1 MDKKMETGN
10 AIYDKVF
17 HTLIYDCTELMI
29 PVVNEAFGECYTG
42 REKISFMNE
51 SHIIHE
57 AEGTL
62 SERFTD
68 TSFII
73 KGDKEKKYHWEC
85 QSTQDS
91 SMLVRIF
98 EYDTQIALEDNEIA
112 DGVMTVEFPNSAILY
127 LRSTKNTPDNMT
139 ICIRT
144 SGGNVSYDIP
154 VMKIKNY
161 AIDEIFSKRLYFLI
175 PFYIFTH
182 ESRFQVYNKNGSEIE
197 VLRREYAEIC
207 SRLEAICAAGEITE
221 FVLRTILET
230 SEMVLNQIA
239 RHYENVQKEVRSAM
253 LGPAIQTMARTIL
266 DEGIQIG
273 REQGRE
279 QGRNQIL
286 ISLVKDGKISIDEA
300 AGYGGISVA
309 EFTEHLADTPFTPS
323 S

>member
-1 MDKKMETGN
+1 M
-10 AIYDKVF
+10 
-17 HTLIYDCTELMI
+17 
-29 PVVNEAFGECYTG
+29 
-42 REKISFMNE
+42 
-51 SHIIHE
+51 
-57 AEGTL
+57 
-62 SERFTD
+62 
-68 TSFII
+68 
-73 KGDKEKKYHWEC
+73 
-85 QSTQDS
+85 
-91 SMLVRIF
+91 
-98 EYDTQIALEDNEIA
+98 
-112 DGVMTVEFPNSAILY
+112 
-127 LRSTKNTPDNMT
+127 
-139 ICIRT
+139 
-144 SGGNVSYDIP
+144 
-154 VMKIKNY
+154 
-161 AIDEIFSKRLYFLI
+161 YFLI

-207 SRLEAICAAGEITE
+207 SRLEAICATGEITE
-221 FVLRTILET
+221 FELRIILET

-253 LGPAIQTMARTIL
+253 LGPAIQTKARTIL

-279 QGRNQIL
+279 QGLAQGRNQIL